1 MKNTRNWLLLTSLGI
16 VLTAGSALG
25 ADEMFRAKLLK
36 NKGDYLVVRTTS
48 GTQREVRLS
57 RKVVVVSRE
66 KATTEAGKIVRNS
79 TLLLSLN
86 GGEVTTIVVEE
97 VPK

>member
-1 MKNTRNWLLLTSLGI
+1 MKNTQNWLVLTGLSI
-16 VLTAGSALG
+16 ILTAGSAFG
-25 ADEMFRAKLLK
+25 ADEIFRAKLLK
-36 NKGDYLVVRTTS
+36 NKGDYLVVRTTNGS
-48 GTQREVRLS
+48 QREIRLS

-66 KATTEAGKIVRNS
+66 KTTTEAGKIVRNS

-86 GGEVTTIVVEE
+86 GGEATTIVVEE